1 MESGAL
7 LARLGFHP
15 VIQNATMT
23 FSSFV
28 ETKFIPEHVQHKTLA
43 GRTHYQAM
51 LKHLIRPE
59 TVHRMF
65 NQRTFRMRGYI
76 QIPIGHTLTR
86 SGCAIS
92 KPSMCAEWSLR
103 HSHELFMAD
112 RKTH

>member
-1 MESGAL
+1 MCS
-7 LARLGFHP
+7 
-15 VIQNATMT
+15 
-23 FSSFV
+23 
-28 ETKFIPEHVQHKTLA
+28 TKQLA

-65 NQRTFRMRGYI
+65 NPKNVSNAGYI

-92 KPSMCAEWSLR
+92 KPSTCAEWSLQ
-103 HSHELFMAD
+103 HSQELFMAD